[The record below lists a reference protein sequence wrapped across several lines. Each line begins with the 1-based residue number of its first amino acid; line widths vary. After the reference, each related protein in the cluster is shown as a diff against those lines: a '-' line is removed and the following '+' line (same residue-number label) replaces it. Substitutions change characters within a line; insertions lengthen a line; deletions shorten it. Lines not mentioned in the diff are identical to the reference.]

1 MDKENNTNNS
11 SKTLTDVDFYAQ
23 ACSYF
28 YYHAGQ
34 RTTMINYFIA
44 VYGALI
50 ALYGA
55 MLASYT
61 LASVLTAFFMGLVSW
76 IFYMIDIRNKFDVKE
91 SQNVIEQIERA
102 YGVDKVTEKYPF
114 GVFSN
119 EANVFPSYDIRKRKD
134 YAELRKIYKQ
144 VKKHKVD
151 KQVLSQKIDEF
162 IGENK
167 VIAPHEV
174 YQGLGASPIIPLSF
188 CIKLLYWVCIGIS
201 LLAFAFALLL
211 FLNII

>member
-91 SQNVIEQIERA
+91 SQNVIEQIERVRCRQ
-102 YGVDKVTEKYPF
+102 GD
-114 GVFSN
+114 
-119 EANVFPSYDIRKRKD
+119 
-134 YAELRKIYKQ
+134 RKISLWRFLKRS
-144 VKKHKVD
+144 KR
-151 KQVLSQKIDEF
+151 
-162 IGENK
+162 
-167 VIAPHEV
+167 
-174 YQGLGASPIIPLSF
+174 IPLIRYKKKEGLCRASQN
-188 CIKLLYWVCIGIS
+188 L
-201 LLAFAFALLL
+201 
-211 FLNII
+211 